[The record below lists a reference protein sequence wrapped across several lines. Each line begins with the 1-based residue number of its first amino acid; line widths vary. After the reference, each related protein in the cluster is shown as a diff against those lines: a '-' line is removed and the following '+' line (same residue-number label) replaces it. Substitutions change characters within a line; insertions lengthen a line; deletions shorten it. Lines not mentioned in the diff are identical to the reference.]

1 MENIVPVSDMRFY
14 NEALSGVEE
23 GSPVILTKNGKPV
36 YTVVDFQEWKVMQAT
51 LKLFEKLQRGY
62 TSLASE
68 ETYIISDFAKKY
80 GIEE

>member
-1 MENIVPVSDMRFY
+1 MQNIVPVSDMRFY
-14 NEALSGVEE
+14 NEALSGVKE
-23 GSPVILTKNGKPV
+23 GSQVVLTKNGKPT

-62 TSLASE
+62 TSLENE
-68 ETYIISDFAKKY
+68 ETYTISDFAKKY